1 MFELYELVRLENGLE
16 GVLIEVFDDGDA
28 YLFERDDAPYLDDD
42 VDPQMF
48 VSSDDIAEFV
58 Q

>member
-1 MFELYELVRLENGLE
+1 MFEQYEHVRLENGLE

-28 YLFERDDAPYLDDD
+28 YLFERDDALYLDDD